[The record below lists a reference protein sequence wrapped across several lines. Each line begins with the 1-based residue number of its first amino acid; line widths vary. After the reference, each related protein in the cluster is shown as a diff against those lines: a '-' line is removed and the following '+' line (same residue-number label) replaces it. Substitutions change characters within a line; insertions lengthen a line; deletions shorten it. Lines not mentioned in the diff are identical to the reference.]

1 MQAALTTPATRTRC
15 ARTSTRSPTFPR
27 HKGGTGGCSW
37 GLVVRGAAEAED
49 LEYHPKVALRCQ
61 ERELGAAE
69 DDERAAGQ
77 PLELLDCCGP
87 VATRETML
95 GRRSDVLRRP
105 LAQAPVHG
113 LPIEELDPPL
123 DVGAGHLAR
132 RRREVDGLPPAGRPR
147 GSRRSRSRPAAGRR
161 CCASA
166 SPPDRTSRRTPC
178 TLPGCTRPAR
188 PRGGDALLVGGAD
201 GHEPVRVDDP
211 PGDHP
216 ELFAFHRHVPER
228 PASASCN
235 ERTTSAPSPTADATR
250 FVEPLRTSPMAKTS
264 GRVVSRS
271 NGWPLLPSRCSAK
284 LG

>member
-1 MQAALTTPATRTRC
+1 
-15 ARTSTRSPTFPR
+15 
-27 HKGGTGGCSW
+27 
-37 GLVVRGAAEAED
+37 
-49 LEYHPKVALRCQ
+49 
-61 ERELGAAE
+61 
-69 DDERAAGQ
+69 
-77 PLELLDCCGP
+77 
-87 VATRETML
+87 ML

-105 LAQAPVHG
+105 LAQAPDHG

-123 DVGAGHLAR
+123 DVGAGNLAR
-132 RRREVDGLPPAGRPR
+132 RCREVDGLPPAGRPR
-147 GSRRSRSRPAAGRR
+147 WSRRSRSRPAAGRR

-166 SPPDRTSRRTPC
+166 SPPDRTPRKLPVLRRGV
-178 TLPGCTRPAR
+178 PGRRDP
-188 PRGGDALLVGGAD
+188 GDALLVGGAD
-201 GHEPVRVDDP
+201 GYELVRVDDP
-211 PGDHP
+211 PRYRP

-271 NGWPLLPSRCSAK
+271 NGWPPLPSRCSVK